1 MKWRKSLLDAVDQAA
16 RLAPILGV
24 GALAAYTWWLVQSA
38 PSAGGGRGVKAPSTV
53 PDYVLQQAVIER
65 FDEQGKRVSVL
76 RGDRMSHVVQ
86 GDALTVEQPRLVGL
100 DATGQQIN
108 AVAKLGHY
116 LATDDQVDLQGQA
129 KVVMRGMDKAQGPLM
144 FEGEAVAIDVRQR
157 QIHSDL
163 PVVITRI
170 DGVVRA
176 SAMHHNGQTGITDLS
191 GRVQGQLVA
200 QRR

>member
-1 MKWRKSLLDAVDQAA
+1 MRWRKPLLDALDQAT
-16 RLAPILGV
+16 RLAPILVV

-76 RGDRMSHVVQ
+76 RGDRLSHLVE
-86 GDALTVEQPRLVGL
+86 GDILTVEQPRLVGL

-108 AVAKLGHY
+108 AVARLGHY
-116 LATDDQVDLQGQA
+116 MATDDRVDLQGQA
-129 KVVMRGMDKAQGPLM
+129 KVVMQGKGAAHGPLV
-144 FEGEAVAIDVRQR
+144 FEGEAVAIDVHQR
-157 QIHSDL
+157 LVQSDQA
-163 PVVITRI
+163 VVITRD

-176 SAMHHNGQTGITDLS
+176 SAMRHNAQTGMTDLS
-191 GRVQGQLVA
+191 GRVRGQLAA